1 MKKKNMM
8 LPLSLCLC
16 VLSICVMIM
25 ALAYP
30 VSEKTFVPPE
40 FDQNA
45 QQGIPQVPDGLG
57 WSAFEGDDLQIKV
70 CGIFNAEGNSSDIWL
85 FNDADNEAW
94 IKVRMIEDDEKVL
107 GETGLIRPGE
117 YVQSIKY
124 DQLPGQD
131 TNIVLKVM
139 AYEPETYHSAGS
151 FFIEMKRKE

>member
-1 MKKKNMM
+1 MKKKNML

-30 VSEKTFVPPE
+30 VPEKTFIPPE

-70 CGIFNAEGNSSDIWL
+70 CGIFNTEGNS
-85 FNDADNEAW
+85 
-94 IKVRMIEDDEKVL
+94 
-107 GETGLIRPGE
+107 
-117 YVQSIKY
+117 Q
-124 DQLPGQD
+124 
-131 TNIVLKVM
+131 
-139 AYEPETYHSAGS
+139 TYGCLTMR
-151 FFIEMKRKE
+151 IMRCG

>member
-1 MKKKNMM
+1 MKKKNML

-25 ALAYP
+25 ALACP
-30 VSEKTFVPPE
+30 VPEKTFVPPE

-57 WSAFEGDDLQIKV
+57 WSAFEGDD
-70 CGIFNAEGNSSDIWL
+70 
-85 FNDADNEAW
+85 
-94 IKVRMIEDDEKVL
+94 KVL

>member
-1 MKKKNMM
+1 
-8 LPLSLCLC
+8 
-16 VLSICVMIM
+16 MIM

-107 GETGLIRPGE
+107 GETGI
-117 YVQSIKY
+117 
-124 DQLPGQD
+124 D
-131 TNIVLKVM
+131 TARRVCAKHKI
-139 AYEPETYHSAGS
+139 
-151 FFIEMKRKE
+151 